1 MSTLFAASWPSDVK
15 AAVRSLAK
23 AKGFVLVAI
32 LLLTLG
38 IALNVTV
45 FGIANSAL
53 FETQPGVRNP
63 ESLVLV
69 GRTDNGRGFDNT
81 SWLAYT
87 ELRKGAQL
95 FETLAAHDVQPFSLS
110 AGGNTIRV
118 MGAPVSPNYFA
129 ALGVKAAA
137 GRLLDPAAGWAP
149 GRDEFVV
156 VSHRFW
162 MNQLGGDLKYVNGAV
177 RLNGRPFTIIGVA
190 EPEFRGHELVRKA
203 DVWVALPTAQGGSLN
218 DPIFNDPDFS
228 VTTMVGR
235 LKPGASRRA
244 AEEEAQAIFARL
256 REKHPRQ
263 LAGQSVKANPYMP
276 LGDENIADVAAKALA
291 TFGVL
296 TGLVLLTVCANLA
309 GLVLARSMARQ
320 RETAIRLSLGA
331 TRWDVCRQMLAE
343 GLILAFPA
351 ALFGLLLSSWL
362 GDVYLQGLQVDAFTV
377 DLNMTPTWRTW
388 AYLSGLMLFAVLSF
402 TAFPAWQ
409 ASRVGWDTA
418 LRSGG
423 ASIGSQKTWMR
434 ETLVFV
440 QVFVSVILLAAA
452 VLSGKTVLN
461 LARVDTRMKPDHSL
475 TMAVE
480 PGQTGASND
489 AQQRFSTELRE
500 RVAALPGVVEA
511 SSMAMPPLTGGGMG
525 LGAVYGGQVEKQKAF
540 GSDANVVGARFFE
553 TVGMPILRGRGITAQ
568 DTEKAPPVAVLN
580 QSLARRLFGE
590 QEAIGQTL
598 YIDERPRPVA
608 YSVVG
613 IVADGLYRDLN
624 ERPRTMFYLA
634 APQMPMGR
642 IHLAIRTR
650 GNPLEMVE
658 AVRGAVAALN
668 PNLPVFD
675 IKTMETRI
683 EEAALPWRVMSA
695 VAVGSSI
702 VASLIAATGL
712 IGLIAWS
719 VARRTREIGLKL
731 TLGAPNAKILRET
744 LLRGVRVSMIGMACG
759 IAAAVA
765 LAGFVEEYLFQVEPR
780 DPALYL
786 AIAAGGALSLL
797 LAAWLPARRAVRISP
812 MEALRHE

>member
-1 MSTLFAASWPSDVK
+1 
-15 AAVRSLAK
+15 
-23 AKGFVLVAI
+23 
-32 LLLTLG
+32 
-38 IALNVTV
+38 
-45 FGIANSAL
+45 
-53 FETQPGVRNP
+53 
-63 ESLVLV
+63 
-69 GRTDNGRGFDNT
+69 
-81 SWLAYT
+81 
-87 ELRKGAQL
+87 
-95 FETLAAHDVQPFSLS
+95 
-110 AGGNTIRV
+110 
-118 MGAPVSPNYFA
+118 
-129 ALGVKAAA
+129 
-137 GRLLDPAAGWAP
+137 
-149 GRDEFVV
+149 
-156 VSHRFW
+156 
-162 MNQLGGDLKYVNGAV
+162 
-177 RLNGRPFTIIGVA
+177 
-190 EPEFRGHELVRKA
+190 
-203 DVWVALPTAQGGSLN
+203 
-218 DPIFNDPDFS
+218 
-228 VTTMVGR
+228 
-235 LKPGASRRA
+235 
-244 AEEEAQAIFARL
+244 
-256 REKHPRQ
+256 
-263 LAGQSVKANPYMP
+263 
-276 LGDENIADVAAKALA
+276 
-291 TFGVL
+291 
-296 TGLVLLTVCANLA
+296 
-309 GLVLARSMARQ
+309 
-320 RETAIRLSLGA
+320 
-331 TRWDVCRQMLAE
+331 
-343 GLILAFPA
+343 
-351 ALFGLLLSSWL
+351 
-362 GDVYLQGLQVDAFTV
+362 
-377 DLNMTPTWRTW
+377 
-388 AYLSGLMLFAVLSF
+388 
-402 TAFPAWQ
+402 
-409 ASRVGWDTA
+409 
-418 LRSGG
+418 
-423 ASIGSQKTWMR
+423 
-434 ETLVFV
+434 
-440 QVFVSVILLAAA
+440 
-452 VLSGKTVLN
+452 
-461 LARVDTRMKPDHSL
+461 
-475 TMAVE
+475 
-480 PGQTGASND
+480 
-489 AQQRFSTELRE
+489 
-500 RVAALPGVVEA
+500 
-511 SSMAMPPLTGGGMG
+511 
-525 LGAVYGGQVEKQKAF
+525 
-540 GSDANVVGARFFE
+540 
-553 TVGMPILRGRGITAQ
+553 
-568 DTEKAPPVAVLN
+568 VLN

>member
-1 MSTLFAASWPSDVK
+1 
-15 AAVRSLAK
+15 
-23 AKGFVLVAI
+23 
-32 LLLTLG
+32 
-38 IALNVTV
+38 
-45 FGIANSAL
+45 
-53 FETQPGVRNP
+53 
-63 ESLVLV
+63 
-69 GRTDNGRGFDNT
+69 
-81 SWLAYT
+81 
-87 ELRKGAQL
+87 
-95 FETLAAHDVQPFSLS
+95 
-110 AGGNTIRV
+110 
-118 MGAPVSPNYFA
+118 
-129 ALGVKAAA
+129 
-137 GRLLDPAAGWAP
+137 
-149 GRDEFVV
+149 
-156 VSHRFW
+156 
-162 MNQLGGDLKYVNGAV
+162 
-177 RLNGRPFTIIGVA
+177 
-190 EPEFRGHELVRKA
+190 LVRKA

-525 LGAVYGGQVEKQKAF
+525 LGAVYGGQVAQALDRK
-540 GSDANVVGARFFE
+540 R
-553 TVGMPILRGRGITAQ
+553 RGC
-568 DTEKAPPVAVLN
+568 
-580 QSLARRLFGE
+580 ARRWSSC
-590 QEAIGQTL
+590 
-598 YIDERPRPVA
+598 R
-608 YSVVG
+608 YSF
-613 IVADGLYRDLN
+613 R
-624 ERPRTMFYLA
+624 
-634 APQMPMGR
+634 
-642 IHLAIRTR
+642 
-650 GNPLEMVE
+650 
-658 AVRGAVAALN
+658 
-668 PNLPVFD
+668 
-675 IKTMETRI
+675 
-683 EEAALPWRVMSA
+683 
-695 VAVGSSI
+695 
-702 VASLIAATGL
+702 
-712 IGLIAWS
+712 
-719 VARRTREIGLKL
+719 
-731 TLGAPNAKILRET
+731 
-744 LLRGVRVSMIGMACG
+744 
-759 IAAAVA
+759 
-765 LAGFVEEYLFQVEPR
+765 
-780 DPALYL
+780 
-786 AIAAGGALSLL
+786 
-797 LAAWLPARRAVRISP
+797 
-812 MEALRHE
+812 